1 MKSTLL
7 ARASAILAAGRA
19 LFRRLSGR
27 SKEASRQIATLQEKV
42 TALEQRIRELERAR
56 TNLEESS
63 GSTQFSEEVP
73 ARPAITITLAR
84 RPSASPAH
92 HWSLAARSLR
102 LTESQREINELLG
115 RLYALNAQLPFDST
129 VEEKYIAELDG
140 IVDHLQQ
147 ASGYD
152 LTRWL
157 AISRPRPLS
166 TTDPIAT
173 GFLCLSDASFS
184 AAERLGSLGL
194 PTHHGA
200 PSYAQPI
207 RSFCYSECGD
217 KLIVSST
224 IASAPTTKRVFNF
237 NAGPAALPLSVLE
250 RIREE
255 LLDWRGSGMSV
266 MEMSHRSPEFESIS
280 AAAEQK
286 LRSLLAVPDGYAV
299 IFLQGGGSLQFTMA
313 PMNLCLPG
321 KPVDVLH
328 TGAWTAKAIGELK
341 KGFLYNIAAST
352 ESEKFARLPR
362 ADEIKLTPDASYLH
376 ICTNNTIEGTQWTAI
391 PETGG
396 VPLVADM
403 SSDIASHPIDVKKF
417 GLIFA
422 GAQKNLGPSGV
433 TIVIVR
439 KDLTERADKNLP
451 ALLQY
456 RTHMK
461 EKSLYHTPP
470 TFAVYVVG
478 LVLEWIES
486 LGGIAA
492 IQKRNEAKAKLL
504 YDTIEASGG
513 FYRCPVE
520 PASRSKMNVVF
531 RVAGGNEAV
540 EKQFAQEATLAGL
553 AGTPGH
559 RSVGG
564 MRISL
569 YNAVPLDAVEAL
581 TSFMR
586 EFQRTRG

>member
-1 MKSTLL
+1 
-7 ARASAILAAGRA
+7 
-19 LFRRLSGR
+19 
-27 SKEASRQIATLQEKV
+27 
-42 TALEQRIRELERAR
+42 
-56 TNLEESS
+56 
-63 GSTQFSEEVP
+63 
-73 ARPAITITLAR
+73 
-84 RPSASPAH
+84 
-92 HWSLAARSLR
+92 
-102 LTESQREINELLG
+102 
-115 RLYALNAQLPFDST
+115 
-129 VEEKYIAELDG
+129 
-140 IVDHLQQ
+140 
-147 ASGYD
+147 
-152 LTRWL
+152 
-157 AISRPRPLS
+157 
-166 TTDPIAT
+166 
-173 GFLCLSDASFS
+173 
-184 AAERLGSLGL
+184 
-194 PTHHGA
+194 
-200 PSYAQPI
+200 
-207 RSFCYSECGD
+207 
-217 KLIVSST
+217 VSST

-569 YNAVPLDAVEAL
+569 YNAVPLEAVETLA
-581 TSFMR
+581 SFMS
-586 EFQRTRG
+586 EFERTRG